1 MASNLNRHVRKCILK
16 PIHTASISSN
26 DSTSGS
32 PSAHSVSPVP
42 SNSSQTQA
50 NSMSGQN
57 NKRARDAVFCADQLT
72 ATAQGGQPGPSD
84 IKPVIQK
91 RRRRAP
97 SPSQWIPYSL
107 SHFNLSSE
115 ELQKSAPIPLPPV
128 RRCLPREER
137 DSWDE
142 NVNATPYH
150 PRGWK
155 NVLPGPGHGMGVFPA
170 FGGRDVRNLNI
181 GGNGSYML
189 GRVLVF

>member
-16 PIHTASISSN
+16 PIHTASVSSN

-32 PSAHSVSPVP
+32 PSHHSVSPVP
-42 SNSSQTQA
+42 SNCSQTQT
-50 NSMSGQN
+50 SSTSGQN
-57 NKRARDAVFCADQLT
+57 SKRAREPAFSADQFMTL
-72 ATAQGGQPGPSD
+72 AQVEQPGPSQAD
-84 IKPVIQK
+84 VKPVIQK

-115 ELQKSAPIPLPPV
+115 ELQKSSPIPLPPV

-142 NVNATPYH
+142 NVNPTPYH

-155 NVLPGPGHGMGVFPA
+155 NVLPGPGLGFYSGFCS
-170 FGGRDVRNLNI
+170 RNLNNI
-181 GGNGSYML
+181 GGNSSYIL

>member
-16 PIHTASISSN
+16 PIHAASVSSN

-32 PSAHSVSPVP
+32 PAHSVSPVP

-50 NSMSGQN
+50 SCTSGQN
-57 NKRARDAVFCADQLT
+57 NKRVRDPAFSADQFM
-72 ATAQGGQPGPSD
+72 APAQVEQSGPSD
-84 IKPVIQK
+84 VKTVIQK

-115 ELQKSAPIPLPPV
+115 ELQKSSPIPLPPV

-142 NVNATPYH
+142 NVNTTPYH

-155 NVLPGPGHGMGVFPA
+155 NVLPGPGHSFYSGFCS
-170 FGGRDVRNLNI
+170 RNLNNI
-181 GGNGSYML
+181 GGNGSYIL
-189 GRVLVF
+189 GGVLVF